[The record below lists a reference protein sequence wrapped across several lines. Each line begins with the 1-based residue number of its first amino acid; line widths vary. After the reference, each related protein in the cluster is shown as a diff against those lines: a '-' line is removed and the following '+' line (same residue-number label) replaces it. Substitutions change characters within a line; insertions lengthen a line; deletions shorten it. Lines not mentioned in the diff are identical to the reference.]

1 MNAQITLTTSESKKL
16 IAKAVVRSKIV
27 QKALEGGKVLIHPS
41 SSTLFILK
49 EIEGENVKYDT
60 WLRGRIIP
68 KGACGA
74 GVGGVRVPPAETS
87 YQWLIDKGVYSSGRP
102 FGAVLKEMGPNDVF
116 IKGVNAIDSNGI
128 LGVLI
133 ANAVAGGTI
142 GLAVKES
149 RERGFSIIYPV
160 SLEKL
165 VPYSIKTVAKSFN
178 RKNTTYSMGLPC
190 NLYPCKG
197 PVINELAAVEI
208 LTGAKAYPIA
218 AGGLT
223 GAEGSITLII
233 KGTEEQVTAAV
244 RYAEE
249 VKGVK
254 LPPVEIKDCET
265 CTAEGCSLSMAKKHW
280 T

>member
-27 QKALEGGKVLIHPS
+27 QKALEGGKVLMHPS
-41 SSTLFILK
+41 SSTIFILK

-68 KGACGA
+68 KGACVS
-74 GVGGVRVPPAETS
+74 VGHVRVPPAETS

-102 FGAVLKEMGPNDVF
+102 FGAVLKEMGPNDVY

-128 LGVLI
+128 LGVLM
-133 ANAVAGGTI
+133 ANPVAGGTL

-149 RERGFSIIYPV
+149 RKREFSIIYPV
-160 SLEKL
+160 GLEKL

-178 RKNTTYSMGLPC
+178 CKNTTYSMGKPLS
-190 NLYPCKG
+190 LYPCTG
-197 PVINELAAVEI
+197 LVINELTAVEI

-218 AGGLT
+218 AGGLA

-233 KGTEEQVTAAV
+233 KGTEEQITAAV

-249 VKGVK
+249 VKGAK

-265 CTAEGCSLSMAKKHW
+265 CTVKGCSLAMTKKHW